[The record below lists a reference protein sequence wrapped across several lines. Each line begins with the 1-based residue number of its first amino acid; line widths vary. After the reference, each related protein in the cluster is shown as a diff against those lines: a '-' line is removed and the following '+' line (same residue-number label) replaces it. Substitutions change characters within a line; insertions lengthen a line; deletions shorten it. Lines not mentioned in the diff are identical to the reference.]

1 MKDEEE
7 KKIQNQEDE
16 VLNTQEEAT
25 IEGGVSDIHEDVK
38 FQEDGA
44 EAGCNCIC
52 E

>member
-16 VLNTQEEAT
+16 VLNSQEEEA
-25 IEGGVSDIHEDVK
+25 IEGGVSDIREDHK

-44 EAGCNCIC
+44 GAGCNCIC
-52 E
+52 D